1 MTGRGRGRKKGGGG
15 ALGGSEHGRPRAAR
29 KSLRVGSLFFV
40 RVPSLFLHSLP
51 PLPSPHRNRWSETDV
66 NLRLDKTMTAAFED
80 VWRVASEKGLPLR
93 TAAFVVALQRVT
105 RAHLHRGFD

>member
-1 MTGRGRGRKKGGGG
+1 MNESFFFFLRSRKAPSAIEKKK
-15 ALGGSEHGRPRAAR
+15 LT
-29 KSLRVGSLFFV
+29 LRVFRFF
-40 RVPSLFLHSLP
+40 SFLLCFFLKKKSIKKQ
-51 PLPSPHRNRWSETDV
+51 
-66 NLRLDKTMTAAFED
+66 RLDKTMTASFED

>member
-1 MTGRGRGRKKGGGG
+1 
-15 ALGGSEHGRPRAAR
+15 
-29 KSLRVGSLFFV
+29 
-40 RVPSLFLHSLP
+40 
-51 PLPSPHRNRWSETDV
+51 
-66 NLRLDKTMTAAFED
+66 MTAAFED